1 MSRSSRWCS
10 CSPAGETGVAD
21 LRAEIGRSVAWATVV
36 SLLGTRATLRSL
48 AGQGPGPESSV
59 AKLVGVRSR
68 QDSAELVVEALGD
81 RVFSGDEL
89 SRAAMHELLL
99 TRCLSIAGGTTQVL
113 RNVVGERILGLPR
126 G

>member
-1 MSRSSRWCS
+1 
-10 CSPAGETGVAD
+10 V
-21 LRAEIGRSVAWATVV
+21 
-36 SLLGTRATLRSL
+36 
-48 AGQGPGPESSV
+48 GQGPGAESSV

-68 QDSAELVVEALGD
+68 QDSAELVVTLLGD

-89 SRAAMHELLL
+89 SRAALHEMLV

-113 RNVVGERILGLPR
+113 RNVAGERILGLPR